1 MNNDATTF
9 GGGVYCL
16 AQKGSVY
23 QTYTF
28 ANIIF
33 KNNTGAKGNGLT
45 YIILLNVPITFT
57 VHGLIYNCTFIN
69 NTARSEVGG
78 ATSVYPL
85 YALANSIIIFKE
97 CKFYNNNA
105 LVYGGAVDII
115 SDSFFNN
122 NEAIFPIEFINWL
135 VH

>member
-16 AQKGSVY
+16 IQRGSVY
-23 QTYTF
+23 QTYMF

-45 YIILLNVPITFT
+45 YINLLNGPIMFAAYS
-57 VHGLIYNCTFIN
+57 LIYNCTFVG

-85 YALANSIIIFKE
+85 YALANSIVIFEE
-97 CKFYNNNA
+97 CKFYNNYA

-115 SDSFFNN
+115 SYNFFNSK
-122 NEAIFPIEFINWL
+122 EAIFPIEFINWL
-135 VH
+135 VQ